1 MKGCV
6 LLSQLLKTQFYI
18 ALPDCTLVLSF
29 CIFTLHL
36 IAWMVIEFYD
46 FIWAYINIE
55 MIIYRDI

>member
-29 CIFTLHL
+29 CIFTYIRLHEWL
-36 IAWMVIEFYD
+36 LSF
-46 FIWAYINIE
+46 
-55 MIIYRDI
+55 MILYELTLTLK

>member
-1 MKGCV
+1 MKGCA

-18 ALPDCTLVLSF
+18 GLPDCTLVLSF
-29 CIFTLHL
+29 CIYQ

-46 FIWAYINIE
+46 FIWAYINTE

>member
-18 ALPDCTLVLSF
+18 GLPDCTLVLSF
-29 CIFTLHL
+29 CIFTLYP